1 MCDNLKVTKKQ
12 GFTVALVETF
22 MKKTIRN
29 VKITP
34 SFNRPL
40 PQAILGLRE
49 KFECKRKE
57 WRTKE
62 CKSKTLNAKSIL
74 NFNFLI
80 TVKSRKVPGPTLTIF

>member
-62 CKSKTLNAKSIL
+62 MQIKPTLNFKIIL
-74 NFNFLI
+74 
-80 TVKSRKVPGPTLTIF
+80 TVDC